1 MSDTKLFPVISMLPV
16 PCESLCQRISQDSKE
31 TSLKRKQRKMIFYPE
46 TQRINQITWTLSQE
60 PSRRRN
66 ITHMRLLLMGKTQ
79 SCAGRC
85 SEREKGEEERGAER
99 KMRKDEEQKRKKRR
113 QTRRRKGG
121 GVRVKLHP
129 PSCQYIQVLNPN
141 TCERDFIWK

>member
-1 MSDTKLFPVISMLPV
+1 MSDTKLIPVISMLPV

-66 ITHMRLLLMGKTQ
+66 ITHTRLLLMGKKQ
-79 SCAGRC
+79 SCAGKVL
-85 SEREKGEEERGAER
+85 EREKKGEEERGAER
-99 KMRKDEEQKRKKRR
+99 KMKKDEDQKEEEEKADEEEERE
-113 QTRRRKGG
+113 
-121 GVRVKLHP
+121 V
-129 PSCQYIQVLNPN
+129 
-141 TCERDFIWK
+141 CE